1 MGKYNVHH
9 QCLRRNLKNVDFSAR
24 RLLTTENDM
33 FVMSGKRGGR
43 IISRIG
49 FFISFVR
56 SSLVC
61 SSHFFLRFPVVPVW
75 VSRQS
80 LKITSTVSMQLRTMN
95 YHTIPCNNNF
105 TKHTVVLHRYQTIFH
120 NFSLGYKVPTFKKCT
135 KLMDWLE
142 VVLICVLHIVSTQ
155 NKEHLIKSTSSFLIQ
170 IQSAHAE
177 D

>member
-1 MGKYNVHH
+1 MGKYDVHH

-80 LKITSTVSMQLRTMN
+80 LKITSTVSMQLRAMN
-95 YHTIPCNNNF
+95 YHTIPCNIIQYQF
-105 TKHTVVLHRYQTIFH
+105 YKAYRCPTQIPVLQMQRFYQIIRAGFQTLFH
-120 NFSLGYKVPTFKKCT
+120 NFCLGYKVPTLKKCT

-142 VVLICVLHIVSTQ
+142 VVLIYVVGFS
-155 NKEHLIKSTSSFLIQ
+155 
-170 IQSAHAE
+170 